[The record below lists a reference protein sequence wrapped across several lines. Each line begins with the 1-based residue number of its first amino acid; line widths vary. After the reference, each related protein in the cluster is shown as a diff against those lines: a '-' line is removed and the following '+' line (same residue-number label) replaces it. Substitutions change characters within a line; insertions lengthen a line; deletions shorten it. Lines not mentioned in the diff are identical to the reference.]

1 MILKHRKKEKH
12 GQINLAGHLL
22 VALFSI
28 LFLASPSVST
38 AGGLYLNEFG
48 TPSMGVAGAGAN
60 AVASDAS
67 TSFHNAA
74 GMTRIKGNEL
84 MGTAGLLNATV
95 KFDPDA
101 DTPIPGG
108 DGGNAGG
115 PAPIIGGFYVHS
127 LSDKWKLGANLITIT
142 GAVLDYDDDW
152 TGRYLNTEVTLLT
165 MTLYPSIAYRVNN
178 WLSLGGG
185 PQIMYADLELKTK
198 APPPNGNGTVKI
210 DGNDVAFGF
219 SLGALVEVSERTRFG
234 LAYQSEIEPEF
245 DGDVSVDPPG
255 IQVATDTK
263 ITLAR
268 FIKFSGYHE
277 LNDQWALLG
286 TIGWEDWSAFKD
298 VNISSAQGS
307 KKIPRNWDDT
317 WKFAAGVHYR
327 PVEKWLLQLGF
338 SYDTSPVDKEDRTPD
353 MPMDRQIRYA
363 TGVQYKWSDRLSTGA
378 QFVYADYGKAKIDN
392 QLLQG
397 EYKTNDI
404 FFLAFNANWKF

>member
-1 MILKHRKKEKH
+1 
-12 GQINLAGHLL
+12 
-22 VALFSI
+22 
-28 LFLASPSVST
+28 
-38 AGGLYLNEFG
+38 
-48 TPSMGVAGAGAN
+48 
-60 AVASDAS
+60 
-67 TSFHNAA
+67 
-74 GMTRIKGNEL
+74 
-84 MGTAGLLNATV
+84 
-95 KFDPDA
+95 
-101 DTPIPGG
+101 
-108 DGGNAGG
+108 
-115 PAPIIGGFYVHS
+115 
-127 LSDKWKLGANLITIT
+127 
-142 GAVLDYDDDW
+142 
-152 TGRYLNTEVTLLT
+152 
-165 MTLYPSIAYRVNN
+165 
-178 WLSLGGG
+178 
-185 PQIMYADLELKTK
+185 
-198 APPPNGNGTVKI
+198 
-210 DGNDVAFGF
+210 
-219 SLGALVEVSERTRFG
+219 
-234 LAYQSEIEPEF
+234 
-245 DGDVSVDPPG
+245 
-255 IQVATDTK
+255 VATDTK